1 MTDASPRPILKW
13 LKSRPYHL
21 TPWIVLLALAPF
33 AFPKKPETD
42 EQRIEAPPGLSEDR
56 AMPPHDFD
64 AAEPRRGRAARHPGH
79 IPLLG
84 WRDILWRTW
93 REIGVDRLPAVA
105 GGVTFYTLLALFPA
119 IGAFVSMYGLFADV
133 RTVEEQL
140 RGMRGVFPPSVVE
153 IVGEQMLRLASQGQA
168 KLGLAFAF
176 SLLLS
181 IWSAN
186 ASMRALFDGLNIAYD
201 EDEKRHLVP
210 RTLLSYVFTFCALVY
225 AAAVSTVLIVTP
237 ILLEIAHLS
246 ALDGIVAPIRWLI
259 VLAMTAIAFAVLYRF
274 GPSRAKARWRWVWI
288 GAAAASAGWLA
299 GSLGFSIYV
308 NRVAHYDA
316 TYGPLGAVIAFM
328 VWVWFSIMAI
338 LVGAELNA
346 EIEHQTAV
354 DSTTGPEQPMGAR
367 GAAMADTVGLA
378 FHPWEMIKREAGMV
392 RRVSGRTWIWIRRRP
407 APASPSAGSETASPP
422 EGQSDKLRRRPR

>member
-1 MTDASPRPILKW
+1 MSDASPRPILSW

-21 TPWIVLLALAPF
+21 TPWIVLLALTPF
-33 AFPKKPETD
+33 AFPKKPA
-42 EQRIEAPPGLSEDR
+42 EQHIDAPPGLSEDR
-56 AMPPHDFD
+56 AMPPADFD
-64 AAEPRRGRAARHPGH
+64 QAEPKRGRAARHPGH

-84 WRDILWRTW
+84 WRDIAWRTW
-93 REIGVDRLPAVA
+93 REISVDRLPAVA

-140 RGMRGVFPPSVVE
+140 RGMRGVFPPSVVQ
-153 IVGEQMLRLASQGQA
+153 IVGEQMLRLANQGQT

-210 RTLLSYVFTFCALVY
+210 RTLLSYAFTFCALLY
-225 AAAVSTVLIVTP
+225 AAAASTVLIVTP
-237 ILLEIAHLS
+237 LLLRAARLS
-246 ALDGIVAPIRWLI
+246 ALDEIVAPLRWLL
-259 VLAMTAIAFAVLYRF
+259 VLGMTAIAFAVLYRF
-274 GPSRAKARWRWVWI
+274 APSRAQARWRWVWI
-288 GAAAASAGWLA
+288 GAAAASAGWLF
-299 GSLGFSIYV
+299 GSLGFSFYLANI
-308 NRVAHYDA
+308 AHYDV
-316 TYGPLGAVIAFM
+316 TYGALGAVIAFM
-328 VWVWFSIMAI
+328 VWLWFSIMAI

-354 DSTTGPEQPMGAR
+354 DSTTGPERPMGAR

-392 RRVSGRTWIWIRRRP
+392 RRVTGGAWTRIRRRGRP
-407 APASPSAGSETASPP
+407 DPASPSAGSATASPP
-422 EGQSDKLRRRPR
+422 AGRSDTSRRRPG

>member
-1 MTDASPRPILKW
+1 MADASPRPILSW

-21 TPWIVLLALAPF
+21 APWIALLAAAPLLLPRK
-33 AFPKKPETD
+33 APAEGHLV
-42 EQRIEAPPGLSEDR
+42 APPGLSEDR
-56 AMPPHDFD
+56 TMPPAEFD
-64 AAEPRRGRAARHPGH
+64 AAEPRRGRAADRPTA
-79 IPLLG
+79 IPWRG

-93 REIGVDRLPAVA
+93 REIGADRLPAVA

-119 IGAFVSMYGLFADV
+119 IGAFVSLYGLFADV
-133 RTVEEQL
+133 RTVEAQL
-140 RGMRGVFPPSVVE
+140 HDMAGLFPPSVVQ
-153 IVGEQMLRLASQGQA
+153 IVGEQMLRLAGQGQA
-168 KLGLAFAF
+168 KLGVAFVI

-210 RTLLSYVFTFCALVY
+210 RALLSYLFTFCALVY
-225 AAAVSTVLIVTP
+225 AAAVSGVLIVTP
-237 ILLEIAHLS
+237 VALAAARLS
-246 ALDGIVAPIRWLI
+246 ALEGIATPVRWLT
-259 VLAMTAIAFAVLYRF
+259 VLAMTAVAFTMLYRF
-274 GPSRAKARWRWVWI
+274 GPSRAQARWRWVWI
-288 GAAAASAGWLA
+288 GALLAAAGWLA
-299 GSLGFSIYV
+299 GSLGFSTYV
-308 NRVAHYDA
+308 NRIAHYDA

-354 DSTTGPEQPMGAR
+354 DSTTGPERPMGAR

-378 FHPWEMIKREAGMV
+378 FHPWEMIKREAGSV
-392 RRVSGRTWIWIRRRP
+392 RRMAGGAWKRVRGR
-407 APASPSAGSETASPP
+407 
-422 EGQSDKLRRRPR
+422 

>member
-1 MTDASPRPILKW
+1 MADGSPRPILSW

-21 TPWIVLLALAPF
+21 APWIVLLAAAPLVL
-33 AFPKKPETD
+33 PRKKSSETLG
-42 EQRIEAPPGLSEDR
+42 EEHIEAPPGLSEDR
-56 AMPPHDFD
+56 AMPPAQFD
-64 AAEPRRGRAARHPGH
+64 EAEPKRGRAARHPGH

-84 WRDILWRTW
+84 WRDIVWRTW
-93 REIGVDRLPAVA
+93 REITVDKLPAVA

-119 IGAFVSMYGLFADV
+119 IGAFVSLYGLFADV
-133 RTVEEQL
+133 RTVEAQL
-140 RGMRGVFPPSVVE
+140 RDMAGVFPASVVQ

-168 KLGLAFAF
+168 KLGVAFAF

-186 ASMRALFDGLNIAYD
+186 ASMRALFDGLNVAYD
-201 EDEKRHLVP
+201 EEEKRHLVP
-210 RTLLSYVFTFCALVY
+210 RTLQSYVFTLCSLLY
-225 AAAVSTVLIVTP
+225 AAAASGVLIVTP
-237 ILLEIAHLS
+237 ILLKAARLS
-246 ALDGIVAPIRWLI
+246 ALDAIWAPIRWLI
-259 VLAMTAIAFAVLYRF
+259 VLALTAVAFAVLYRF
-274 GPSRAKARWRWVWI
+274 GPSRARARWRWIWI
-288 GAAAASAGWLA
+288 GATFAAAAWLV
-299 GSLGFSIYV
+299 GSLGFSLYV
-308 NRVAHYDA
+308 NTIAHYDA

-392 RRVSGRTWIWIRRRP
+392 RRVTGGAWKKVRGR
-407 APASPSAGSETASPP
+407 
-422 EGQSDKLRRRPR
+422 

>member
-21 TPWIVLLALAPF
+21 TPWIVLLAAAPF
-33 AFPKKPETD
+33 AFPKKPAEPQETP
-42 EQRIEAPPGLSEDR
+42 IEAPPGLSEDR
-56 AMPPHDFD
+56 AMPPDQFD
-64 AAEPRRGRAARHPGH
+64 QAEPQRGRAARLPHH

-84 WRDILWRTW
+84 WRDILWRTG

-119 IGAFVSMYGLFADV
+119 IGAFVSLYGLFADV
-133 RTVEEQL
+133 RTVEQQL
-140 RGMRGVFPPSVVE
+140 REMSGIFPTSVVQ
-153 IVGEQMLRLASQGQA
+153 IVGEQMLRLASQEGS
-168 KLGLAFAF
+168 KLGVAFGI

-201 EDEKRHLVP
+201 EDEKRGLV
-210 RTLLSYVFTFCALVY
+210 RKTLLSYGFTACALLY
-225 AAAVSTVLIVTP
+225 AAAASALLIVTP
-237 ILLEIAHLS
+237 FVLEIMRLS
-246 ALDGIVAPIRWLI
+246 ALDAFWGPIRWLI
-259 VLAMTAIAFAVLYRF
+259 VLAITAFAFAVLYRF
-274 GPSRAKARWRWVWI
+274 GPSRARPRWRWVWI
-288 GAAAASAGWLA
+288 GAVTGAAGWLL

-308 NRVAHYDA
+308 NHIAHYDA

-354 DSTTGPEQPMGAR
+354 DSTTGPEQPMGSR

-392 RRVSGRTWIWIRRRP
+392 KRVTGGVWDKVRRR
-407 APASPSAGSETASPP
+407 
-422 EGQSDKLRRRPR
+422 

>member
-1 MTDASPRPILKW
+1 MNDAPPRPILSW

-21 TPWIVLLALAPF
+21 APWIVLLAAAPLVL
-33 AFPKKPETD
+33 PKKKPAETT
-42 EQRIEAPPGLSEDR
+42 EGTTEETLVAPPGLSEDR
-56 AMPPHDFD
+56 AMPPVEFD
-64 AAEPRRGRAARHPGH
+64 QAEPRRGRAAHKPTH

-84 WRDILWRTW
+84 WRDIVWRTW

-119 IGAFVSMYGLFADV
+119 IGAFVSLYGLFADV
-133 RTVEEQL
+133 RTVEGQL
-140 RGMRGVFPPSVVE
+140 HEMAGIFPASVVQ
-153 IVGEQMLRLASQGQA
+153 IVGEQMLRLANQGQT
-168 KLGLAFAF
+168 KLGVAFVL
-176 SLLLS
+176 SLSLS

-210 RTLLSYVFTFCALVY
+210 RTLLSYVFTFCALLY
-225 AAAVSTVLIVTP
+225 AAAASGVLIATP
-237 ILLEIAHLS
+237 LILKAARLS
-246 ALDGIVAPIRWLI
+246 ALEGILAPIRWL
-259 VLAMTAIAFAVLYRF
+259 VMLAITAVAFAVLYRF
-274 GPSRAKARWRWVWI
+274 GPSRAKARWRWIWM
-288 GAAAASAGWLA
+288 GAVLAAAGWLV

-308 NRVAHYDA
+308 NTVAHYDA

-392 RRVSGRTWIWIRRRP
+392 RRVTGGAWNKVRGR
-407 APASPSAGSETASPP
+407 
-422 EGQSDKLRRRPR
+422 